1 MDTTAN
7 SDKLDAK
14 PVSAEEAA
22 QAAIKLITNGT
33 KALLDISERNDLDAK
48 TKVLCAFQLQNAMKD
63 MRYMN
68 TQFNKSVAEGMKDK
82 MAILT
87 GDDGRN

>member
-33 KALLDISERNDLDAK
+33 KALLDISERNDLDA
-48 TKVLCAFQLQNAMKD
+48 
-63 MRYMN
+63 
-68 TQFNKSVAEGMKDK
+68 
-82 MAILT
+82 
-87 GDDGRN
+87 